1 MLFASTLKPLAIKI
15 KLSLDFLKAW
25 LLKSFYQ
32 GKLLK
37 REMKNFLM
45 WMEPKK
51 VNLLN
56 EQHL

>member
-37 REMKNFLM
+37 REMKIFLM

-56 EQHL
+56 EKHL